1 MRLKNIPTNSILPLQ
16 NDISFSNIEYKK
28 SPVKKTHNARLI
40 KLYFV
45 FLFEIVTA
53 GFPDI
58 EFAVAE
64 TLVFSFFGFL
74 VSLLL
79 RLLLPFPIEVPSR
92 WQRYFWA
99 AYDPLIS

>member
-1 MRLKNIPTNSILPLQ
+1 
-16 NDISFSNIEYKK
+16 
-28 SPVKKTHNARLI
+28 
-40 KLYFV
+40 
-45 FLFEIVTA
+45 VTA